1 MGAGWSLWD
10 LFGPR
15 PRMPARPPARRDEG
29 DEQGVL
35 ELRLGGHE
43 EEDCDEAESV
53 VLLTDE
59 ELEAEEWGPPE
70 AAAGR
75 S

>member
-1 MGAGWSLWD
+1 
-10 LFGPR
+10 
-15 PRMPARPPARRDEG
+15 MPAHPPARRDEG
-29 DEQGVL
+29 DDEGVL

-43 EEDCDEAESV
+43 ENGDDAESL

-59 ELEAEEWGPPE
+59 ELEAEEWGPPSS
-70 AAAGR
+70 ASVR